1 MKAFMTL
8 FGRQLG
14 LFFNT
19 WKQKAKITKVSIDGS
34 FKVKLIKL
42 YRQKLQKCFDLWR
55 IKRSNLVIEMQAMEC
70 EEIQAQNHEIEVACR
85 ERELKN

>member
-19 WKQKAKITKVSIDGS
+19 WKQKAKITKVSIDSS

-42 YRQKLQKCFDLWR
+42 YRHKL
-55 IKRSNLVIEMQAMEC
+55 
-70 EEIQAQNHEIEVACR
+70 
-85 ERELKN
+85 